1 VLLNDPQ
8 YVEAARSVAQ
18 LVIKSKNKTDIGQL
32 LTELSFRI
40 LNRPLSQ
47 AELRVVQEAY
57 REQREYFVQNPQAAQ
72 EYLGIG
78 DSKKDPQLDP
88 LDLAASSVV
97 AGMLMCFDDFIMNEI
112 LITPGQKRNR
122 LLEKGLTEQDPEIA

>member
-1 VLLNDPQ
+1 MLLNDPQ

-18 LVIKSKNKTDIGQL
+18 LVIKSENKTDIDQL

-97 AGMLMCFDDFIMNEI
+97 AGMLMCFDDFIM
-112 LITPGQKRNR
+112 KR
-122 LLEKGLTEQDPEIA
+122 